1 MKNITLKSFA
11 VALAFLGAALFAGCS
26 NGSDENEA
34 YLYWLAL
41 NGQSS
46 LHPASGMTKTQT
58 AAASTEPIT
67 VDATTKRLVL
77 SGAEGKTIYMARTN
91 PSSQALK
98 KENTRTAKIKSE
110 ISASLSEELL
120 EAPEFS
126 PDALSGLFKADGQ
139 DPHKII
145 YEDFWKKLKDFSPAP
160 KNLAMSVQN
169 GPKNYSV
176 GDTETFNNL
185 KPEDMKT
192 IEQNEFELLVSEDDY
207 YVWVKKDDAQYNKD
221 TSAFTAKARE
231 LGEKFINGYKLVS
244 HIYGEPSKNIYLY
257 DPATET
263 FTKDEALSTY
273 SKTGEKINILF
284 YEMLEKGHVY
294 GFVSPIDFIKGY
306 EGSNEGRFLYLD
318 SKTLLEEPMEAYST
332 SLHEFSHAISFTVK
346 SLEQGLEWT
355 YWYGEFLAMLCED
368 MMQDYLGVS
377 DSDVDG
383 DLGNTPKGRL
393 CTANYTDS
401 WGFGLTG
408 QNSAT
413 YASAF
418 LLGSWISR
426 KFGGVKFL
434 REVARNNSVDM
445 KSILDAIKTAAGKSY
460 TETSLLQEFA
470 GDMLVSSAGS
480 GHNQNAATYPGDEL
494 YTCAYTD
501 STGSHTYEYP
511 VTAINLWAPFY
522 GWCDLSKFSNI
533 KGKNYISNASIPF
546 SGLPAKNTYKKH
558 DYSKDNPPRA
568 TPTTAYLGPLLLTS
582 TAICPNI
589 GPYGSMLF
597 NLGTASSDSVTIEFK
612 CVGGH
617 SFSDVITIY
626 VK

>member
-1 MKNITLKSFA
+1 MKKGTVKPFA

-26 NGSDENEA
+26 NGSDETPA
-34 YLYWLAL
+34 IPA
-41 NGQSS
+41 GQN
-46 LHPASGMTKTQT
+46 PASEMTQVQAETV
-58 AAASTEPIT
+58 SSEPIT
-67 VDATTKRLVL
+67 VKATTKTLYL
-77 SGAEGKTIYMARTN
+77 TGAEGKTIYMARTN

-145 YEDFWKKLKDFSPAP
+145 YENFWKKLKDFSPAP
-160 KNLAMSVQN
+160 KNLAMSVQT

-185 KPEDMKT
+185 KPEDLKT

-221 TSAFTAKARE
+221 KDAFKAKAQE

-244 HIYGEPSKNIYLY
+244 HIYGEPAKNIYLY

-273 SKTGEKINILF
+273 SKTGEKINILL
-284 YEMLEKGHVY
+284 YEMLEKGGVF
-294 GFVSPIDFIKGY
+294 GFVSPINFIKGY
-306 EGSNEGRFLYLD
+306 DGSNEGRFLFLD
-318 SKTLLEEPMEAYST
+318 SKTLLDEPMEAYST

-346 SLEQGLEWT
+346 TLEQGVEWT

-368 MMQDYLGVS
+368 MMQAYLGVS

-383 DLGNTPKGRL
+383 DLGNTPKARL

-401 WGFGLTG
+401 WGCGLTG

-445 KSILDAIKTAAGKSY
+445 KSILAAIKTAAGKSY
-460 TETSLLQEFA
+460 TETNLLQEFA

-522 GWCDLSKFSNI
+522 GWADISKLSNNN
-533 KGKNYISNASIPF
+533 GKNYVTNDSIPF
-546 SGLPAKNTYKKH
+546 SGLPEKNTYKKH
-558 DYSKDNPPRA
+558 DYSKDKPPRE
-568 TPTTAYLGPLLLTS
+568 TPTTAYLGPLLLNDGRLRF
-582 TAICPNI
+582 NI
-589 GPYGSMLF
+589 GPCGSMLF
-597 NLGTASSDSVTIEFK
+597 KLGTSEADLARIDFSCFGGDSF
-612 CVGGH
+612 G
-617 SFSDVITIY
+617 DVITIWA
-626 VK
+626 K